1 MNKITDEI
9 LTQNLDGE
17 LDENSLAELKELLEN
32 NRYALNKLKALRLA
46 EFHLRSLETDKA
58 PSDFTE
64 RFSRLFLEK
73 LNRLK
78 PKVSYFFVT
87 MLTLFAAA
95 ITAVIGFAINFLS
108 KENNSGSFLN
118 VYKDKVED
126 FIKTNLTP
134 FQNFIKGSDIMY
146 IGTALSV
153 LLLITAYFIFES
165 HKNLKNKI
173 NELTR

>member
-73 LNRLK
+73 LNRVK

-87 MLTLFAAA
+87 MLTLFAAS
-95 ITAVIGFAINFLS
+95 ITVVIGFAINFLS

-118 VYKDKVED
+118 VYKDKAED

-153 LLLITAYFIFES
+153 LLLIAAYFIFES

-173 NELTR
+173 NELTK